1 MIDIGRMRLRGV
13 LVDSCHVGG
22 LVVGGVFGECWWGGR
37 GDHGMWKEGLRMMLR
52 RLVCCV

>member
-1 MIDIGRMRLRGV
+1 MIDVGRMRLMGV
-13 LVDSCHVGG
+13 LVDSCHVGV

-37 GDHGMWKEGLRMMLR
+37 GDDGMWKKGLCMMVR

>member
-1 MIDIGRMRLRGV
+1 MIDVGRMRLRGV
-13 LVDSCHVGG
+13 LVESQVGV

-37 GDHGMWKEGLRMMLR
+37 GEDGMWKEGQRMMVR